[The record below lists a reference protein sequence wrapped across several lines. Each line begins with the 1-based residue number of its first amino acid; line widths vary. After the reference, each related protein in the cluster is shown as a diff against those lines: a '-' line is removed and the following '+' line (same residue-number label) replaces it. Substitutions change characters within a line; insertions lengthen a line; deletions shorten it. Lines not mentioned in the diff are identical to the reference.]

1 MKLAL
6 PSFLRRSGKL
16 GVGRG
21 ASGASTSNAQPLLAD
36 CGPRT
41 KLAVRLSWVVPVS
54 GEGSTIPSLRRLAK
68 KSRSTLYLRQTAQK
82 QGAEYFAFLPGKPP
96 KGVVRV
102 VSLASWFAHLSGRG
116 THLYIRPWGSEGDL
130 AVALASD
137 GEPDPDVDTVM
148 SPSDV
153 LVLAQNMRREDIKAR
168 VVFDALFGEA
178 LPEWASPLRDIAS
191 IESPLEGEPP
201 LTAILQKIP
210 EVRSNRARQNLM
222 LLAAVGF
229 AGYVGYSE
237 VYVPWQKAKA
247 PPPTPPVPPEVVYL
261 DARNAALAASG
272 PHIGAAHA
280 VGAIHALLADVPL
293 ARGGFLLK
301 SVKCDT
307 KSRQCDLTWQ
317 QSTGTFVQY
326 EREDPRNLWGARYAA
341 DLSLNS
347 QMRVTA
353 AETPI
358 DADKVPVEQE
368 FLRDQGSAFQQI
380 NFTRGP
386 LSGKASMTPAV
397 LVGRYTG
404 SQPVF
409 PGRLLSGTWSIEM
422 PLGLLY
428 VLEDL
433 PRSMTVSLIEVT
445 VGGAPG
451 EGRFK
456 ASGAYYVR

>member
-1 MKLAL
+1 
-6 PSFLRRSGKL
+6 
-16 GVGRG
+16 
-21 ASGASTSNAQPLLAD
+21 
-36 CGPRT
+36 
-41 KLAVRLSWVVPVS
+41 VRLSWVVPVS

-68 KSRSTLYLRQTAQK
+68 KNRSTLYLRQTAQK
-82 QGAEYFAFLPGKPP
+82 QGADYFAFLPGKPP

-116 THLYIRPWGSEGDL
+116 THLYIRPWGSENDL

-153 LVLAQNMRREDIKAR
+153 LVLAQNMRREDIKA
-168 VVFDALFGEA
+168 
-178 LPEWASPLRDIAS
+178 PLRDIAS
-191 IESPLEGEPP
+191 IESPLQGEPP
-201 LTAILQKIP
+201 LTAILQRIP
-210 EVRSNRARQNLM
+210 EVKSNRARQNLM

-229 AGYVGYSE
+229 AGYVSYSE

-247 PPPTPPVPPEVVYL
+247 PPPKPPVPPEVVYL

-272 PHIGAAHA
+272 PHIGATHA

-347 QMRVTA
+347 RLRVTA

-433 PRSMTVSLIEVT
+433 PRSMTVTLIEVT